1 MNTTITTQPQTLPKL
16 VKGQSTYKLIVPQN
30 VEEKIRYLIRKF
42 PSTEWSGVLFFTHE
56 GSFEN
61 NDLVITCADFYPM
74 DLGTS
79 GWTEFHMSEEVAAYM
94 AQNIELFDCD
104 TGLIHSHHALGAFFS
119 GQDNL
124 MLQQEGN
131 DTNCFVSLVV
141 DTKGTYVARITR
153 KVQSKSE
160 VTVKPLGTSYEF
172 FGNGSKTISNGS
184 TELTKI
190 VDKEYIEY
198 FDLQVERHEVPNT
211 LSYLDTRFAEI
222 ELKKKD
228 VAKTSVVSQQTNGFN
243 LKSETDDT
251 QFFDW
256 LHTKDI
262 RNNAVPQQT
271 SLNFKDTHKQNAT
284 ETETEYDWTPDPK
297 KIHETVIHIVTL
309 NLILNPKNFNFKHWI
324 TRHMFN
330 VYQRIFG
337 KPATVDSLP
346 NAFCEW
352 RDFIIQFTLDHYDEP
367 DIPSYM
373 YDEYDIFTSVV
384 AQSIIDELSEY
395 VDDNP
400 YIQHY
405 INTLYQYIV

>member
-42 PSTEWSGVLFFTHE
+42 PSTEWSGVLFFSHE

-79 GWTEFHMSEEVAAYM
+79 GWTEFQMSEEVAAYM

-153 KVQSKSE
+153 KIQSKSE
-160 VTVKPLGTSYEF
+160 VIVKPLGTSYEF
-172 FGNGSKTISNGS
+172 FGNGSKTISNDS

-228 VAKTSVVSQQTNGFN
+228 VAKTSVVSQQT
-243 LKSETDDT
+243 
-251 QFFDW
+251 
-256 LHTKDI
+256 
-262 RNNAVPQQT
+262 
-271 SLNFKDTHKQNAT
+271 SLDFKDTPKQNAT

-297 KIHETVIHIVTL
+297 KIHEAVVHIVIL

-367 DIPSYM
+367 GIPSYM
-373 YDEYDIFTSVV
+373 YDEYDIFTSIV